1 MGNRGAKKAKRL
13 SEAEQRRLDRFEKN
27 AEDMKRQGYT
37 RRDLTISMGKA
48 NVFAI
53 ILTIALLAIGIGLYF
68 LVNHRLELSSMNPLV
83 FVVAVVVLIVLH
95 ELIHGV
101 CWSIFTPHHFRDI
114 EFGIMKSSMSPYC
127 ACLVPLKREHYI
139 FGTVMPLVV
148 LGIIPMIVGIA
159 VGNPDVLLIGVLM
172 SASAAGDILIIKN
185 LLAYKSSA
193 REVVYMDHPTE
204 AGGVVFER

>member
-1 MGNRGAKKAKRL
+1 MGNSSGKETRKL
-13 SEAEQRRLDRFEKN
+13 SEAEQRRLERFEKY
-27 AEDMKRQGYT
+27 AEDMKRQGFA
-37 RRDLTISMGKA
+37 RRDLTVGMGKA
-48 NVFAI
+48 NRFAI
-53 ILTIALLAIGIGLYF
+53 ILTIALLAIGVGLYF
-68 LVNHRLELSSMNPLV
+68 LVNHKLELSGMNPLI
-83 FVVAVVVLIVLH
+83 FVVIVVVLIVLH

-101 CWSIFTPHHFRDI
+101 CWSVFTPHHFRGI
-114 EFGIMKSSMSPYC
+114 EFGIMRPSMTPYC
-127 ACLVPLKREHYI
+127 VCLVPLKREHHI

-159 VGNPDVLLIGVLM
+159 VGNPDVLLIGVIM
-172 SASAAGDILIIKN
+172 SVSAAGDILIIKN